1 MSEHMHD
8 AHTTGG
14 KAALSPQDQ
23 QERKQRVLTQGTPA
37 IVRSIADA
45 LVIKRENIFFL
56 TEPDGSVPLADDHGL
71 GLYYHDCRYLN
82 GYELKLGGA
91 EPHVL
96 VSTAERGFMA
106 VLQLTNP
113 DICMPNGRLIHKDQI
128 GVKWERVLEAD
139 RPALHDIIT
148 LQNFGL
154 EPIEFPV
161 SMAFQAGFED
171 VYAVREL
178 LPERLGTLHQ
188 ASWQEGALSFIY
200 AGKDGVYP
208 GLVITFVPGVH
219 TVDGTTVSFRVR
231 LNPRESQQIRL
242 LIAVAESPHEHN
254 VHPVAGARPDPKAIG
269 EVMQRSAGQSLGR
282 RTQIRTDSLLL
293 NSILERSFRDLEVLR
308 STIKGDDFFAA
319 GVPWFS
325 TLFGRDSLI
334 TALQTLAYRPEIAEQ
349 TLRLLARYQS
359 RRADEW
365 RDAQPG
371 KILHEL
377 RIGEMA
383 NVGEI
388 PHTPY
393 YGTIDATPL
402 FLILLGRHAAWTEQ
416 VRLFRELREHVDA
429 ALEWIAEYGD
439 QDGDGY
445 LECESTSG
453 KGLVNQGYVYLAK
466 RTLADVCQRAGER
479 DRADQLRREAEE
491 LRARFDQDF
500 WLEEKGFY
508 ALALQADK
516 QPAAVCSSNPGMPCG
531 QGLRSRKRHGGR

>member
-8 AHTTGG
+8 AHTTEGN
-14 KAALSPQDQ
+14 AALSPQDQ
-23 QERKQRVLTQGTPA
+23 QERKRRVLTQGTPA

-82 GYELKLGGA
+82 GYELKLSGA

-113 DICMPNGRLIHKDQI
+113 DIRMPNGRLIHKDQI

-139 RPALHDIIT
+139 RPALHDLVT

-154 EPIEFPV
+154 EPIEFAMLV
-161 SMAFQAGFED
+161 AFQAGFED

-178 LPERLGTLHQ
+178 LPERLGTLRQ
-188 ASWQEGALSFIY
+188 ASWQDGALSFIY
-200 AGKDGVYP
+200 AGKDGVYR
-208 GLVITFVPGVH
+208 GLVITFVPGVR

-254 VHPVAGARPDPKAIG
+254 VQPVAGARTDPKAIG

-308 STIKGDDFFAA
+308 STIKGDEFFAA

-349 TLRLLARYQS
+349 TLWLLARYQS

-383 NVGEI
+383 HVGEI

-402 FLILLGRHAAWTEQ
+402 FLILL
-416 VRLFRELREHVDA
+416 V
-429 ALEWIAEYGD
+429 
-439 QDGDGY
+439 
-445 LECESTSG
+445 
-453 KGLVNQGYVYLAK
+453 
-466 RTLADVCQRAGER
+466 VC
-479 DRADQLRREAEE
+479 
-491 LRARFDQDF
+491 
-500 WLEEKGFY
+500 
-508 ALALQADK
+508 
-516 QPAAVCSSNPGMPCG
+516 PMCG
-531 QGLRSRKRHGGR
+531 QASRWYASLARRSCLGRGTLPQPER